1 MDNRIHIIFGHF
13 GSGKTEFSINY
24 ALSLKEH
31 YKNVAIC
38 DLDIINMYFRSR
50 EKTDFLSQRDIEVY
64 SSSRGHQDVLDVP
77 ALDASI
83 LKPIQNKDY
92 QAILDVGGDPK
103 GALIL
108 RTYIPYLIDTDNIFI
123 INTNRPETSNPDAII
138 AYMKEIEGMGGI
150 RATAL
155 VNNTHM
161 LKDTRKE
168 DVIRGYD
175 IVKQVS
181 DKLGLEFR
189 YNVAKK
195 DLVNDIKKDPRV
207 ANELKE
213 KLFPIDLYFRSDWMS

>member
-1 MDNRIHIIFGHF
+1 
-13 GSGKTEFSINY
+13 
-24 ALSLKEH
+24 
-31 YKNVAIC
+31 
-38 DLDIINMYFRSR
+38 
-50 EKTDFLSQRDIEVY
+50 
-64 SSSRGHQDVLDVP
+64 
-77 ALDASI
+77 
-83 LKPIQNKDY
+83 
-92 QAILDVGGDPK
+92 
-103 GALIL
+103 
-108 RTYIPYLIDTDNIFI
+108 
-123 INTNRPETSNPDAII
+123 
-138 AYMKEIEGMGGI
+138 MKEIEGMGGI